1 MAASSIAAFW
11 VVSSLLIMV
20 PGADWAYTIG
30 AGLRG
35 HPVLA
40 AVGGIVLGYAAMTI
54 VVAAGVGALVA
65 RSPALLAALTIVGG
79 LYLMWH
85 GATTMARPS
94 AQSAPASNGEAAN
107 RSAPARTGQ
116 ATLLRGVGV
125 SALNPKG
132 LLLFLALLP
141 AVHQPGWT
149 LAARRPARRARG
161 GLHAQLRG
169 LLPLR
174 GVGRTEDPARPA
186 GRGPRRHPVLGRRH
200 VHHRRPPARGPP
212 DRTMRRPL
220 NRRL

>member
-35 HPVLA
+35 HSVVP

-65 RSPALLAALTIVGG
+65 RSPALLGALTIVGG

-85 GATTMARPS
+85 GATTLARPS
-94 AQSAPASNGEAAN
+94 GPDTTSNGAPASE
-107 RSAPARTGQ
+107 SAPARTSQ
-116 ATLLRGVGV
+116 ATLLRGAGV

-141 AVHQPGWT
+141 QFTSPHGRWPLAVQLAVLGVVFMLSCGTFYLCLGSVARKT
-149 LAARRPARRARG
+149 L
-161 GLHAQLRG
+161 H
-169 LLPLR
+169 
-174 GVGRTEDPARPA
+174 ARPA
-186 GRGPRRHPVLGRRH
+186 A
-200 VHHRRPPARGPP
+200 ARAVTRVSGAAMFIIGALLLA
-212 DRTMRRPL
+212 DRLVAR
-220 NRRL
+220 